1 LPKVRE
7 TLLQKS
13 ADFLVNPIKLV
24 YSNHDRY
31 LKIIFY
37 QFVNVC
43 EKDKESKN
51 A

>member
-1 LPKVRE
+1 MKNI
-7 TLLQKS
+7 S
-13 ADFLVNPIKLV
+13 ADNVFFLVNPIKLV